1 MEIVASVCYLLRLLL
16 VIDFLFMQLSL
27 KTGFSESSQSQTAM
41 LKRIILLAL
50 PVIGSSFMTMA
61 YNFINMIFVGR
72 LGSDAVAAVGSASFF
87 MHFAWGVSALLTVG
101 TGIKVSHAIGRGN
114 PKLSKDYV
122 RSGILTLILLSVI
135 YYAVLFV
142 GKSELIGLIKLNN
155 PAIEEAAG
163 GFLIL
168 VGLAMPFTFQNLFFT
183 SVFIGAGDSKS
194 PFRINAT
201 ALAAN
206 ILLDYL
212 LIFQAGLGINGAAVG
227 TIISQAIGTFL
238 FYRRL
243 KMFPNLNPVGATF
256 HRSLLLEIVGLGVSP
271 TVQRVSFTIVAIS
284 MARIISTW
292 GPTAIAV
299 QKIGIQIE
307 AISYMTAGGFLS
319 ALATISGLAYGAG
332 DYRKQG
338 QAFRSGMLIAFVLG
352 TATSVLLIVFARPL
366 FSIFLNDQESL
377 KMGTEYLV
385 ILGYSQ
391 LFMVLELV
399 ATGAFFGWG
408 KTNIPAITG
417 IVLTVLRIPMALT
430 FIQLWQNDLTSVWWS
445 ISISSM
451 LKGILLSVLFIVLF
465 KAFIRKQKA
474 ENHIVT

>member
-1 MEIVASVCYLLRLLL
+1 MILSKKGT
-16 VIDFLFMQLSL
+16 IDIKSGIDAYPIMKQL
-27 KTGFSESSQSQTAM
+27 
-41 LKRIILLAL
+41 ILLAL

-101 TGIKVSHAIGRGN
+101 TGIRVSHAIGGGN

-122 RSGILTLILLSVI
+122 RSGILTLILLAVA
-135 YYAVLFV
+135 YYAVLFIAD
-142 GKSELIGLIKLNN
+142 KELIGLIKLNN
-155 PAIEEAAG
+155 PEIEKAASS
-163 GFLIL
+163 FLIL
-168 VGLAMPFTFQNLFFT
+168 VGLAVPFTFQNLFFT

-201 ALAAN
+201 ALASN

-227 TIISQAIGTFL
+227 TIISQAFGTFL

-256 HRSLLLEIVGLGVSP
+256 HRSLLKEIIRMGVS
-271 TVQRVSFTIVAIS
+271 TTFQRVSFTIVAIF
-284 MARIISTW
+284 MARIISNW

-299 QKIGIQIE
+299 QKVGIQIE

-319 ALATISGLAYGAG
+319 AISTISGIAYGAG

-352 TATSVLLIVFARPL
+352 TVTSVLIIVFARPL

-391 LFMVLELV
+391 LFMVLELM

-430 FIQLWQNDLTSVWWS
+430 FIQLWQNDLASVWWS
-445 ISISSM
+445 ISISSI
-451 LKGILLSVLFIVLF
+451 LKGTILSVLFVVLF